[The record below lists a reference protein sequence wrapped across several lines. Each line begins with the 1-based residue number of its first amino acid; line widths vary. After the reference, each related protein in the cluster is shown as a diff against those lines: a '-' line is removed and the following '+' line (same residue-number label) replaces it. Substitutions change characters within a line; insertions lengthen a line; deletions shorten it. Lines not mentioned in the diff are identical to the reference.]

1 MKRILS
7 FALCVLLVMGL
18 FGGCGSNGQT
28 DAGDVKVSDA
38 IVNKD
43 GVLKVLAIGNSFSQ
57 DATHLLAEIAKQEGT
72 EIVLGNLVRGACSLA
87 THASN
92 TVSNAAAYSFFK
104 SNGGEWNVQKESTML
119 DGITSEDWDVITL
132 QQVSDASGKVGTY
145 NHDIQTVVNYV
156 NSNKTNPDAIMLW
169 HMTWA
174 YPQPAG
180 SQPYKYYKDQTTMY
194 TSIVGAVQEKI
205 LTDKAFSGVLPSGT
219 AIQNVRTSYLGDTLN
234 RDSMHLN
241 DLGRVIAAYT
251 WYCVLTGKTL
261 DTIALDAVPE
271 ALTESY
277 EGTGDMVLTEG
288 QKLVIAEA
296 VKNAL
301 ANPFAV
307 TQSQYTAEP
316 SQA

>member
-7 FALCVLLVMGL
+7 ATLCVLMLMGL

-28 DAGDVKVSDA
+28 NTADGKISDA

-57 DATHLLAEIAKQEGT
+57 DATHLLAEVAKQEGT
-72 EIVLGNLVRGACSLA
+72 EIVLGNLVIGACSLA
-87 THASN
+87 THAGN
-92 TVSNAAAYSFFK
+92 TISNAAAYTFFK
-104 SNGGEWNVQKESTML
+104 TEGGEWTTTKDVTML

-132 QQVSDASGKVGTY
+132 QQASDASGKVGTY

-156 NSNKTNPDAIMLW
+156 NNHKTNPDGIMVW

-180 SQPYKYYKDQTTMY
+180 LEPYKYYTDQTAMY
-194 TSIVGAVQEKI
+194 NGIVGAVQEKI
-205 LTDKAFSGVLPSGT
+205 VTDKAFSGVLPSGT
-219 AIQNVRTSYLGDTLN
+219 AIQNARSSYLGDTLN
-234 RDSMHLN
+234 RDGSHLN

-251 WYCVLTGKTL
+251 WYCMFTGKTL
-261 DTIALDAVPE
+261 DAIALNAVPE
-271 ALTESY
+271 GLTKSY
-277 EGTGDMVLTEG
+277 ETPGDMVLTDGE
-288 QKLVIAEA
+288 KLVVAEA
-296 VKNAL
+296 VNNAV

-307 TQSQYTAEP
+307 TQSQYTTEP
-316 SQA
+316 AQQ